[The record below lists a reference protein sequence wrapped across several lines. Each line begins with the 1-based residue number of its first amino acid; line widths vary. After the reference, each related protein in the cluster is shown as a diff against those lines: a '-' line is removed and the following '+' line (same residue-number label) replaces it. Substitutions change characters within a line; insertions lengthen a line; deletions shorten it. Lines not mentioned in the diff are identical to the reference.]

1 MKDKDELLVIQS
13 KIYEIRGQKV
23 MLDRDLAEMY
33 GVLTKVL
40 NQAVKRNPDR
50 FPEDFMFQLTNE
62 ETQNWKSQIVTTNSI
77 KMGVRRNPYAF
88 TELGVAMLSSVLNSK
103 TAIQI
108 NMSIMRAFVAIRH
121 IAFTPPKDELQELQ
135 NDVRQLKEY
144 IEDVFTDYNDI
155 NEDTRIQ
162 LELINKT
169 LAELQIQKKLFNKP
183 RLLFSYCYP
192 VAIENGQTQFIHY
205 IFDGQ
210 LCFYRITRAV
220 NWRGKG

>member
-108 NMSIMRAFVAIRH
+108 NMSIMRAFVTIRH

-169 LAELQIQKKLFNKP
+169 LAELQIQKKLFIKP
-183 RLLFSYCYP
+183 RNPIGFVKP
-192 VAIENGQTQFIHY
+192 KQ
-205 IFDGQ
+205 
-210 LCFYRITRAV
+210 
-220 NWRGKG
+220 

>member
-108 NMSIMRAFVAIRH
+108 NMSIMRAFVTIRH

-169 LAELQIQKKLFNKP
+169 LAELQVQNKLSNKP
-183 RLLFSYCYP
+183 RNPIGFVKP
-192 VAIENGQTQFIHY
+192 KQ
-205 IFDGQ
+205 
-210 LCFYRITRAV
+210 
-220 NWRGKG
+220 